1 MALGIAKNAKL
12 LPDAAALSKSGIAR
26 VRLGFVPSLQTQGR
40 RVAQLR
46 CHKHKNQYSLAL
58 IQRTSARACS
68 TIAPS
73 LEPERPIISPMTIR
87 TIRSAAQLCGVL
99 AMIAGCSPDSSG
111 PANRPNQGPI
121 EVVTAVSVVKPMGVE
136 IEAVGTAGANESAQV
151 TSKGSNMITAIRFQ
165 EGSLVNAGAVLVEL
179 DSAEARATLAEA
191 EANLAESERQ
201 LLRTRDLAAKQA
213 LSASTLD
220 QIESTV
226 KANRA
231 RVEGARARLADT
243 VIRAG
248 FAGRTGFRRVSVGSV
263 VNAGTVITTLDDASL
278 IKLDFTV
285 PDTFL
290 FAVRPGLP
298 VNAVTAGLRG
308 RTFEGK
314 ITKLDSRVDPATRSM
329 FVRAEIPNSDGALK
343 PGMFMT
349 VTLQGDVLPAQLVPE
364 AAIVPEQGRAFV
376 FVIEDG
382 VAHRR
387 EVGVGRRRPGEVE
400 ITKGL
405 KEGERIVVDG
415 TQNLRDGAKVHD
427 QAVPDKDHGV
437 AGKEHAGA
445 PSATKSKH

>member
-1 MALGIAKNAKL
+1 M
-12 LPDAAALSKSGIAR
+12 
-26 VRLGFVPSLQTQGR
+26 
-40 RVAQLR
+40 
-46 CHKHKNQYSLAL
+46 
-58 IQRTSARACS
+58 
-68 TIAPS
+68 
-73 LEPERPIISPMTIR
+73 R
-87 TIRSAAQLCGVL
+87 TIRRIVQMCAALVT
-99 AMIAGCSPDSSG
+99 IAGCAPDSSG

-121 EVVTAVSVVKPMGVE
+121 EVATAISVVKPLGVE

-165 EGSLVNAGAVLVEL
+165 EGSQVKAGDVLVEL

-201 LLRTRDLAAKQA
+201 LVRTRDLAAKQA
-213 LSASTLD
+213 LSASELD
-220 QIESTV
+220 QIEATV
-226 KANRA
+226 KGNRA
-231 RVEGARARLADT
+231 RVEGARARLSDT

-248 FAGRTGFRRVSVGSV
+248 FSGRTGFRHVSVGSV

-290 FAVRPGLP
+290 FAIRPGLP
-298 VNAVTAGLRG
+298 ITAVTAGLRG

-329 FVRAEIPNSDGALK
+329 FVRAEIPNRDGVIK

-349 VTLQGDVLPAQLVPE
+349 VSVQGDVLPALLVPE
-364 AAIVPEQGRAFV
+364 AAIVPEQGRTFV
-376 FVIEDG
+376 FVIQDG

-387 EVGVGRRRPGEVE
+387 EVSVGRRKPGEVE

-405 KEGERIVVDG
+405 QEGERIVVDG
-415 TQNLRDGAKVHD
+415 TQNIREGAKVHD
-427 QAVPDKDHGV
+427 QSVPGKAAPDK
-437 AGKEHAGA
+437 
-445 PSATKSKH
+445 ATPKSKKSE